1 MDIQAAG
8 NKLSAHGLI
17 TMLLHVKLFQ
27 REMVQ
32 LGLQTLSNDILE
44 YKPAQDDQA
53 QHRQSGTMLIKMLS
67 RQNLLNQ
74 SLY

>member
-1 MDIQAAG
+1 
-8 NKLSAHGLI
+8 
-17 TMLLHVKLFQ
+17 MLLCVKLFQ

-53 QHRQSGTMLIKMLS
+53 QPRQSGTMLIKMLS
-67 RQNLLNQ
+67 RQKKKGYLLNQ